1 MDKDLL
7 ALIPGDTPP
16 AGAYDQDSVF
26 YTYARPDRQVPNLKL
41 YTPKHLGRTFGKH
54 GNYYAPAPNDSF
66 DPAHA
71 FHACIDGMTTTY
83 QKKSVAQ
90 AVMEK

>member
-1 MDKDLL
+1 M
-7 ALIPGDTPP
+7 
-16 AGAYDQDSVF
+16 
-26 YTYARPDRQVPNLKL
+26 
-41 YTPKHLGRTFGKH
+41 YTPKNLGRTFGKH
-54 GNYYAPAPNDSF
+54 GNYYSPAPNDSF

-90 AVMEK
+90 AVMEKSTARDERMYNTIDLKTNIGLENTKDLRAEAIRQ